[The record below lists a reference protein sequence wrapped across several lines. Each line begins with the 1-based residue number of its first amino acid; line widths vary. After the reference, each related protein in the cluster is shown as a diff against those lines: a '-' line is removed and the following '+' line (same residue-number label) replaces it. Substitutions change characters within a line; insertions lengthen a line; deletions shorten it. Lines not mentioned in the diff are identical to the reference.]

1 MEFLKKNHK
10 GQGTTEYIVILAVI
24 VLLIVAFWGKIK
36 PVLQGRIDS
45 TAQEIKDVGN
55 KD

>member
-1 MEFLKKNHK
+1 MKHYLKNRK

-36 PVLQGRIDS
+36 PALSNRIDT
-45 TAQEIKDVGN
+45 TAQNITTVGN
-55 KD
+55 

>member
-1 MEFLKKNHK
+1 MSQFMKNEK

-36 PVLQGRIDS
+36 PALTSRIDT
-45 TAQEIKDVGN
+45 TATSIQNVGN
-55 KD
+55 

>member
-1 MEFLKKNHK
+1 MKLMIKDQQ

-36 PVLQGRIDS
+36 PALTGRIDT
-45 TAQEIKDVGN
+45 TATAISNVGN
-55 KD
+55 N